1 MVFPLLGWLGSA
13 LGLGTGVGS
22 LFTKGAASTALS
34 AVGGLQ
40 AAITQANLEVPPNLT
55 PYEEALY
62 RAKAG
67 LPPIIRGLIPTGG
80 GAGAGGGGGGGDGGG
95 AGAGGGGGGGGD
107 GQEIKGTSLFS
118 PSPEGGESLFS
129 RIQRLGTGSPAGIT
143 GFPSDAPGGF
153 TGAEL
158 SQFESPAA
166 APQDF
171 GTDFGFNQGGIVS
184 LLPRRATPV
193 RSPPISYRRY

>member
-1 MVFPLLGWLGSA
+1 MAIFGFPLLGWLGSA

-80 GAGAGGGGGGGDGGG
+80 GAGAG
-95 AGAGGGGGGGGD
+95 GGGGGGGGD

-193 RSPPISYRRY
+193 HSPPVWHPRY